1 MRYLPLFLASL
12 WRVLAPPSRGRHA
25 RPPQPAS
32 SRRHP
37 RPRPQRRPERR
48 VPDSRLLSPTVAL
61 SAPTRGPMVLDE
73 ALIRPYYRAWE
84 KKRRRPHDRYRQG
97 TAVPYDLSEQLPDP
111 DLADLATAIRQWQN
125 LGVGV

>member
-1 MRYLPLFLASL
+1 
-12 WRVLAPPSRGRHA
+12 
-25 RPPQPAS
+25 
-32 SRRHP
+32 
-37 RPRPQRRPERR
+37 
-48 VPDSRLLSPTVAL
+48 
-61 SAPTRGPMVLDE
+61 MVLDE